1 MQNLLA
7 RFHPS
12 LLLVPRK
19 RRRDKSP
26 LLVFFEWLNARH
38 ISAVTRTHFRCVIA
52 AH

>member
-12 LLLVPRK
+12 LLLALRK
-19 RRRDKSP
+19 RRRDKNL

-38 ISAVTRTHFRCVIA
+38 ISAVTRTHFRCAIV